1 MIVGQ
6 LFAFVAVGLED
17 VILVE
22 KLLGGGGWIPS
33 SGMWVRERGRRL
45 WER

>member
-6 LFAFVAVGLED
+6 VFAFVGLEN
-17 VILVE
+17 VMLVE
-22 KLLGGGGWIPS
+22 RLLGGGGWILS

-45 WER
+45 

>member
-6 LFAFVAVGLED
+6 LFAFVAVGLEN
-17 VILVE
+17 VMVE
-22 KLLGGGGWIPS
+22 RLLGGGGGILS